1 MIPGSMVTG
10 FDNPVDMEPMQP
22 AGLNVLNAMS
32 VEVRSGR
39 SVRCVKQRWMGEVKM
54 LDSEKIDLIDQMLT
68 DFWNNGSVG
77 EDSAIVMLNA
87 IATVINFKRKD

>member
-1 MIPGSMVTG
+1 
-10 FDNPVDMEPMQP
+10 
-22 AGLNVLNAMS
+22 
-32 VEVRSGR
+32 
-39 SVRCVKQRWMGEVKM
+39 M